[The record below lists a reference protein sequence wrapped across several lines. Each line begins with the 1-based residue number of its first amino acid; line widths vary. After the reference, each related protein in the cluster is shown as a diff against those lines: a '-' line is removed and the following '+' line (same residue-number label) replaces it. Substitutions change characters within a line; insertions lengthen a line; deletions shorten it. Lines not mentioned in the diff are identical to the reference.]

1 MKLQKA
7 VIMIEKSSDTKKRW
21 EKALSGKTQNTAKQ
35 NVIICSNLKMA
46 EKLFSEP
53 RLEILK
59 TIVSK
64 HPESIKQLA
73 RLLQRDFKNVYN
85 DVIFLSDL
93 GLLELVEH
101 GPQKSLM
108 PVPKYESLELDLAA

>member
-21 EKALSGKTQNTAKQ
+21 EKAFSGKIQNNPKNNTI
-35 NVIICSNLKMA
+35 VCSDLKMA
-46 EKLFSEP
+46 EKVFSEP

-59 TIVSK
+59 TIVAK

-73 RLLQRDFKNVYN
+73 KLLQRDFKNVYN

-93 GLLELVEH
+93 GLIELVEH
-101 GPQKSLM
+101 GAQKSLM